1 MTDYP
6 NSTAIRTCAATG
18 RALRPGERYHGVL
31 AVDGSKLVRSEFS
44 LEAWNGPPAG
54 AFGHW
59 MGRVPTGGDPQ
70 RRMPIDDD
78 MLVECFHRLDGAAE
92 PEKLNF
98 RYVVGL
104 LLMRRKRFKFD
115 DVVKNDD
122 GESLILR
129 DVRTNVKHTVRDPG
143 LTEEQMNAV
152 QTEVFQVLGWSER

>member
-6 NSTAIRTCAATG
+6 NSTAIRMCAATG
-18 RALRPGERYHGVL
+18 RPLRPGERYHGVL
-31 AVDGSKLVRSEFS
+31 AIDGSRFIRSEFS
-44 LEAWNGPPAG
+44 MEAWSGPPAG

-59 MGRVPTGGDPQ
+59 MGRVPTTGDVQ

-78 MLVECFHRLDGAAE
+78 MLVECFHRLDGATE
-92 PEKLNF
+92 IEKLNF

-115 DVVKNDD
+115 DVVKSDD

-152 QTEVFQVLGWSER
+152 QSEVFQVLGWSER